1 MYVGTLAY
9 SAYLHVQDVKS
20 LTKLVAWP
28 GLVITSPGTQD
39 MINEHFMLWG
49 TLLTSKLQMPDSLFV
64 PTWLSAL
71 PIHT

>member
-9 SAYLHVQDVKS
+9 SAYVHVQDVKS
-20 LTKLVAWP
+20 LAKLVAWP

-49 TLLTSKLQMPDSLFV
+49 TLLTSKLQMP
-64 PTWLSAL
+64 
-71 PIHT
+71 